1 MKTYTVTIARSSFV
15 QITVDANSRDEAEAL
30 AWEEQ
35 DRMQHE
41 WEPSDDWET
50 ISIDQTFAREEQ
62 TL

>member
-1 MKTYTVTIARSSFV
+1 MKTYTVTIVRSSFV
-15 QITVDANSRDEAEAL
+15 KINVDANSKDQAEAL

-50 ISIDQTFAREEQ
+50 LSIDEMFVREEA
-62 TL
+62 